1 MRIYYELMVW
11 EEVDEYDTEIL
22 KNRSQEFSKRLNG
35 FGILSFNMK
44 ASPPAQ
50 QVQQPQEQEVEMTA
64 QEAED
69 EKILQEEEAR
79 LAQGQQQ
86 APPQAPPQ
94 APQQAPPEPRQQPG
108 EILDE

>member
-50 QVQQPQEQEVEMTA
+50 QVQQEQPQEVEMTA

-69 EKILQEEEAR
+69 ERILQEEEAR
-79 LAQGQQQ
+79 LAQQPQKQQPPQIPEAPAPEPQQQ
-86 APPQAPPQ
+86 K
-94 APQQAPPEPRQQPG
+94 PG

>member
-11 EEVDEYDTEIL
+11 EEVDEYDTEVL

-44 ASPPAQ
+44 ASPPQQ
-50 QVQQPQEQEVEMTA
+50 QVQQEQQVETTQEE
-64 QEAED
+64 ED
-69 EKILQEEEAR
+69 ERILQEEEAR
-79 LAQGQQQ
+79 LAQQPQTQ
-86 APPQAPPQ
+86 PPQTQPPQAPPQ
-94 APQQAPPEPRQQPG
+94 APEPQKQQPG

>member
-50 QVQQPQEQEVEMTA
+50 QVQQEQPQQVEMTA

-69 EKILQEEEAR
+69 ERILQEEEAR
-79 LAQGQQQ
+79 LAQQEQPQ
-86 APPQAPPQ
+86 TQPPPPLQPPQAPE
-94 APQQAPPEPRQQPG
+94 PQQQKPG

>member
-50 QVQQPQEQEVEMTA
+50 QVQQQQVETTQEE
-64 QEAED
+64 ED
-69 EKILQEEEAR
+69 ERILQEEEAR
-79 LAQGQQQ
+79 LAQQQPQ
-86 APPQAPPQ
+86 TQTPPPPPQIPAPAPE
-94 APQQAPPEPRQQPG
+94 PQQQQPG

>member
-50 QVQQPQEQEVEMTA
+50 QVQQEQQVEMTA

-69 EKILQEEEAR
+69 ERILQEEEAR
-79 LAQGQQQ
+79 LAQQPQTQQPPPPSIPE
-86 APPQAPPQ
+86 APA
-94 APQQAPPEPRQQPG
+94 PEPQKQQPG

>member
-50 QVQQPQEQEVEMTA
+50 QVQQEEQQVEMTA

-69 EKILQEEEAR
+69 ERILQEEEAR
-79 LAQGQQQ
+79 LAQKPQTQQPPPQVPEAPAPEPQQQ
-86 APPQAPPQ
+86 K
-94 APQQAPPEPRQQPG
+94 PG

>member
-50 QVQQPQEQEVEMTA
+50 QVQQVEATQEELQA
-64 QEAED
+64 AED

-86 APPQAPPQ
+86 QAPPPPPLQ
-94 APQQAPPEPRQQPG
+94 VPEAPEPQQQKPG

>member
-35 FGILSFNMK
+35 FGILSFSMK
-44 ASPPAQ
+44 APQQ
-50 QVQQPQEQEVEMTA
+50 QVQQEQQVEMTA

-69 EKILQEEEAR
+69 ERILQEEEAR
-79 LAQGQQQ
+79 LAQQPQTQQPPPPQ
-86 APPQAPPQ
+86 IPQAPAPE
-94 APQQAPPEPRQQPG
+94 PQQQKPG

>member
-50 QVQQPQEQEVEMTA
+50 QVQQPQQEVEMTA

-69 EKILQEEEAR
+69 ERILQEEEAR
-79 LAQGQQQ
+79 LAQQPQTQQPPPPLQ
-86 APPQAPPQ
+86 VPEAPAPEAQ
-94 APQQAPPEPRQQPG
+94 KQQPG